1 MTNSKASVLVSLWSL
16 YFYQL
21 WSITLNILGISDVT
35 GNHSHSCI
43 AMLQDGRL
51 TFALSQ
57 ERISR
62 IKNDSTFPNEAIQTA
77 LDYTGLRLKDV
88 DAFACGYPPP
98 RYYRSLMQHGIFDVP
113 RSLLNVLLLHPIVL
127 SRYLAPNF
135 RKSVRDP
142 KKSNGL
148 FALGVAADKF
158 HFIDHHLAHVSA
170 GYFSSG
176 FDNALAISYGGFAPH
191 ADSRNVAGAVYRCSG
206 ETIEFLEDI
215 PLFAAGCFF
224 SGVTVALGFQYMAQ
238 EGKTMG
244 LAKTA
249 DDHDSYD
256 RIRKL
261 TSRFS
266 DERWTK
272 YRYWVDYIMSPRADA
287 FLGSHSGRKLRK
299 WIRRYSPEQVAAA
312 AQHLWEEN
320 LLEYTRY
327 LQKKYHFS
335 NLILSGGTFL
345 NVQINSLIAQMEGVE
360 QVFIHPHPGD
370 GSTAIGAAVEAHR
383 LITSVP
389 AQPQIT
395 DTGLGVEFTDRSIE
409 TVIRRLSG
417 KLYYKKIAD
426 APLYAAEQLAEGKVV
441 GWFQGREEYGPRA
454 LGHRCI
460 LGDPRK
466 TEIKERIT
474 TSVKGRD
481 AWIPL
486 APSVL
491 AERATDFFQ
500 DPADPFMMRACRVR
514 PQKRAEI
521 SAALHADDTAR
532 VQTVDASAYPL
543 FRRLIEHFERLTGLP
558 MVLSTSMNR
567 HGEPIVH
574 QPEEAISLFINSAID
589 VLVIGSF
596 AVKKD

>member
-1 MTNSKASVLVSLWSL
+1 M
-16 YFYQL
+16 
-21 WSITLNILGISDVT
+21 NILGISDVT

-62 IKNDSTFPNEAIQTA
+62 IKNDSAFPNEAIQTA

-98 RYYRSLMQHGIFDVP
+98 RYYHSLMQHGLLDVP
-113 RSLLNVLLLHPIVL
+113 RSLLSVLFHRPIVL
-127 SRYLAPNF
+127 CRYLAPNI
-135 RKSVRDP
+135 KKGALDP

-148 FALGVAADKF
+148 FDLGVTADKF
-158 HFIDHHLAHVSA
+158 HFVDHHLAHVSA
-170 GYFSSG
+170 GFFSSG

-191 ADSRNVAGAVYRCSG
+191 ADGRNVAGAVYRCSG

-215 PLFAAGCFF
+215 PMFAAGCFF

-249 DDHDSYD
+249 DDHESYD

-261 TSRFS
+261 TSRFR
-266 DERWTK
+266 DGRWTK
-272 YRYWVDYIMSPRADA
+272 YRYWVDYIMSPRAEA
-287 FLGSHSGRKLRK
+287 FMGSHSGRKLRK
-299 WIRRYSPEQVAAA
+299 WINRFSPEQVAAA
-312 AQHLWEEN
+312 AQHVWEEN
-320 LLEYTRY
+320 LLHYTNY

-360 QVFIHPHPGD
+360 QVYIHPHPGD
-370 GSTAIGAAVEAHR
+370 GSTAIGAAVEAQR
-383 LITSVP
+383 LLAGTPLRPLI
-389 AQPQIT
+389 A
-395 DTGLGVEFTDRSIE
+395 DTGLGIEYTDRSIE
-409 TVIRRLSG
+409 TVIRRFGG

-426 APLYAAEQLAEGKVV
+426 TPLYAAEQLAEGKIV

-460 LGDPRK
+460 LGDPRRL
-466 TEIKERIT
+466 EIRDRIT
-474 TSVKGRD
+474 ASAKGRES
-481 AWIPL
+481 WITV

-491 AERATDFFQ
+491 SERAADFFQ
-500 DPADPFMMRACRVR
+500 DAADPFMMRVCRVR
-514 PQKRAEI
+514 PQKREEI
-521 SAALHADDTAR
+521 STALHTDDTAR
-532 VQTVDASAYPL
+532 VQAVDASAYPL
-543 FRRLIEHFERLTGLP
+543 FRRLIEQFERLTGMP
-558 MVLSTSMNR
+558 MVLNTSLNR

-574 QPEEAISLFINSAID
+574 QPEEAISLFLNSAID